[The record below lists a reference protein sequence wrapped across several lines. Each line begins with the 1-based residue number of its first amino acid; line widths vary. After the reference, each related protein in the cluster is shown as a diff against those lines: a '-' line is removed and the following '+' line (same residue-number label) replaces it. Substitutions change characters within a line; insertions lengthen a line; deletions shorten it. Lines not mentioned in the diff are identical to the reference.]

1 MTLKLCSSCLQHHL
15 ATDPH
20 CPRCDGSA
28 NGSSKRTRAPSF
40 PSLRVSTLLGLGM
53 NVAVYGCVG
62 GKYGMA
68 DSGFWDSG
76 GTTTDMDGDGYNESV
91 DCDDSNAAIHPG
103 AAENELTDACTEDAD
118 GDGWGAQ
125 TPTGSGV
132 TAGTDCDDTKAEVYP
147 GATETAGDTVDSNC
161 DGNDDT

>member
-15 ATDPH
+15 ATDAH
-20 CPRCDGSA
+20 CPRCEVR
-28 NGSSKRTRAPSF
+28 SKRTRAPNA

-68 DSGFWDSG
+68 ETGFWDSG
-76 GTTTDMDGDGYNESV
+76 GTTTDMDNDGYNESI
-91 DCDDSNAAIHPG
+91 DCDDTKATVHPG
-103 AAENELTDACTEDAD
+103 AAENERVLACTEDAD

-125 TPTGSGV
+125 TPTGTGV
-132 TAGTDCDDTKAEVYP
+132 TAGTDCDDTRAEVYP
-147 GATETAGDTVDSNC
+147 GATETPGDSTDSNC
-161 DGNDDT
+161 DGDDDT